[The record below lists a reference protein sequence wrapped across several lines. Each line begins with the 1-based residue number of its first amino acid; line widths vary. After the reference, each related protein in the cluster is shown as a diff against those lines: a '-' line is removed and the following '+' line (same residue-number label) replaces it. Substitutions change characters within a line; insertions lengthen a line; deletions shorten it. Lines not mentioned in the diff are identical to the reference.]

1 MKRWPVYLALMLLT
15 VIAPVERV
23 NVGNLKPV
31 EVVVIQ
37 KQGNEVIVQTDTKDK
52 GQGTDALSAL
62 NDMKKNSN
70 GIIYLDTAKYLMIKE
85 DAIEEAKPLQKKLKG
100 NTKVFVYAGELDLE
114 NVAKHLDVHGKL
126 PDVTR

>member
-15 VIAPVERV
+15 VLAPVERV

-70 GIIYLDTAKYLMIKE
+70 GIIYMDTAKYLMIKE
-85 DAIEEAKPLQKKLKG
+85 NAIEEAKPLQKKLKG
-100 NTKVFVYAGELDLE
+100 NIKVFVYAGELDVE